1 MKRKPGT
8 IEPLSNQQDYGF
20 KQVKAGAAISGF
32 MLLVTLLTT
41 LTLAIEATAAPAK
54 EAGPPPLVT
63 VVAVVEQEVNP
74 PKEYVGHVE
83 AIQTVDLQA
92 RVSGLLEKVNFKEGS
107 KVRAGDSLYVIEQAP
122 YQARVAV
129 AKARV
134 AKAQATLTRASN
146 YQKRIKTVRT
156 GGVSAT
162 DMESAEA
169 AELEASAE
177 LQEAQANLTLA
188 ELDLGYTRILAPISG
203 RIGATTLTVGNL
215 CGPTSG
221 PLARIVQID
230 PIRIQYSV
238 SENDLSAIKTTLADS
253 SSSQEKNLLR
263 PQIRLPG
270 GEVLKLSGHVDFVD
284 NVVDASTGTITVRL
298 VFDNPDGLLLPGQ
311 YVTVLVSRRQ
321 ARLIPVIPQAA
332 VLEDRDGRY
341 VLVVDT
347 QNQVEQRRIST
358 GVINGTQWTVESGL
372 TLGERVIVQ
381 GVQKVRPGQTVKTTS
396 TDEAK
401 GTD

>member
-162 DMESAEA
+162 DM
-169 AELEASAE
+169 
-177 LQEAQANLTLA
+177 
-188 ELDLGYTRILAPISG
+188 
-203 RIGATTLTVGNL
+203 
-215 CGPTSG
+215 
-221 PLARIVQID
+221 
-230 PIRIQYSV
+230 
-238 SENDLSAIKTTLADS
+238 
-253 SSSQEKNLLR
+253 
-263 PQIRLPG
+263 
-270 GEVLKLSGHVDFVD
+270 
-284 NVVDASTGTITVRL
+284 
-298 VFDNPDGLLLPGQ
+298 
-311 YVTVLVSRRQ
+311 
-321 ARLIPVIPQAA
+321 
-332 VLEDRDGRY
+332 
-341 VLVVDT
+341 
-347 QNQVEQRRIST
+347 
-358 GVINGTQWTVESGL
+358 
-372 TLGERVIVQ
+372 
-381 GVQKVRPGQTVKTTS
+381 
-396 TDEAK
+396 
-401 GTD
+401 